1 MKIFEWFR
9 KKFRRDRK
17 ETGEDG
23 DFAPI
28 DRSSVDISVP
38 EEREHYVRSCCE
50 QMIEASEQIERATM
64 EYRLVTDYLTDIE
77 ELDKTPYE
85 TKAEAIAIAESI
97 VSLEQQTASSSK
109 TVGRIAE
116 EEFQLLDRYADD
128 VPGEIEKM
136 KENEEYKALVRGD
149 LRTLESEKAVTN
161 YRRNEMLAG
170 AKNVK
175 NMAAITVTAV
185 VAAILLLTVLQFSFS
200 IDATSGYVA
209 SAALAALALTV
220 EYTSFRRFST
230 ERKKA
235 ERYLNRV
242 IVKQNSMKVR
252 YVNVTNLLEY
262 EYSKFKVNNSDELK
276 YFWDLY
282 IEEKK
287 ARDFLERAGD
297 ELEISKRELV
307 NALKKVRL
315 RDPVVWANQCRALTD
330 PREMVEIR
338 HDLRLRREAL
348 RERIEYNTG
357 IRDEAKGEIN
367 SLVKRYPRYAREILG
382 IVSAYGEKP
391 AGHAGY

>member
-1 MKIFEWFR
+1 MKIFDWFR
-9 KKFRRDRK
+9 DKFKRRK
-17 ETGEDG
+17 LNEED
-23 DFAPI
+23 DDYSPI
-28 DRSSVDISVP
+28 SRSSVDIRIP

-50 QMIEASEQIERATM
+50 QMIEAGEQIERATM

-97 VSLEQQTASSSK
+97 VRLEQQTASSSK

-116 EEFQLLDRYADD
+116 EEYQLLDRYADD

-170 AKNVK
+170 VK
-175 NMAAITVTAV
+175 NMKNMAGITVTAL

-200 IDATSGYVA
+200 IDSTAGYVA
-209 SAALAALALTV
+209 SGAIAAVALTV
-220 EYTSFRRFST
+220 EFMSFRRFSA

-262 EYSKFKVNNSDELK
+262 EYSKYRVNNSDELK

-307 NALKKVRL
+307 NALRKVRL
-315 RDPVVWANQCRALTD
+315 RDPAVWANQCRALTD
-330 PREMVEIR
+330 AREMVEIR

-348 RERIEYNTG
+348 RDQIEYNTG
-357 IRDEAKGEIN
+357 IRDEAKNEIN
-367 SLVKRYPRYAREILG
+367 ILVKRYPEYAREILG

-391 AGHAGY
+391 V